1 MSGHDDFAFEPI
13 PGLPAAPPKGE
24 LILWQGRPDTMA
36 LARQSY
42 GLGWIALYF
51 AGLLIWRASVGYDLA
66 GAKGA
71 LAYGLPYVGVGLV
84 GCGLL
89 LLLAWAQARAT
100 MYTVT
105 TSRVAMRIG
114 AALTVTLN
122 LPYPQL
128 TSANLALGRRGTGT
142 IAMQMKGD
150 TRISYLV
157 CWPHVR
163 PWRIGRT
170 EPALRC
176 IPDAARVAKLLADA
190 AQTRLTQPVLTRT
203 SDTTLAFAAAE

>member
-66 GAKGA
+66 GTNGA